1 MSKITAVWGVSHGMQ
16 RGLRSPSSQP
26 LGAHEHCQLFSYV
39 LHFLCRPTSSISS
52 CHGNATLCRETE
64 SKFLEGDYDWPSV
77 GQVDTPT
84 PVSSGHGEGSCGTA
98 LVAAM
103 ITIVTLGRRDNFQ
116 KKGEVLSR
124 YKRFLS
130 IKVFPIS
137 CPTVR
142 ADHHEVQ
149 GLAPRWT
156 TLLTALLS

>member
-1 MSKITAVWGVSHGMQ
+1 MQ

-77 GQVDTPT
+77 GQVDTPS

-116 KKGEVLSR
+116 KKGRGAEQIQTILV
-124 YKRFLS
+124 YK
-130 IKVFPIS
+130 
-137 CPTVR
+137 
-142 ADHHEVQ
+142 
-149 GLAPRWT
+149 GLPH
-156 TLLTALLS
+156 LLSHSKG